1 MRDMKGLSNKAAIVA
16 GLSMLLLLG
25 ACAETRLAIF
35 AAKEIRKDAD
45 RDAPDHDKQ
54 SKAPRYKVG
63 QPYQVAGLWYYPHDD
78 PKYSEEG
85 EASWYGDAF
94 HGKPTANGDVYDQNA
109 MTAAHKTLPM
119 PSRVQV
125 TNLENKRSVV
135 VTIND
140 RGPFVAGRII
150 DLSRRAAI
158 ELGFIE
164 KGTAR
169 VRVKAI
175 PGGDRLASA
184 AKTTENER
192 YALPAAPRGNITAKP
207 IDSATPVKPA
217 ADGGKAGAAA
227 VVVKPVIVKP
237 LDDQTVVATTPPVNQ
252 APAEVRTP
260 IVIEDEP
267 SELVEKRVLL
277 YVQAG
282 TFARY
287 TNAKRLMVKLSPH
300 GETHVHN
307 MILEGRELFRVR
319 IGPYAVMSEANQML
333 ARVVAL
339 GLTDARI
346 VIDQQVKQ

>member
-1 MRDMKGLSNKAAIVA
+1 MRDMKGIPNRAAIAV
-16 GLSMLLLLG
+16 GLSMLLLVG

-35 AAKEIRKDAD
+35 AAKEIRKDAERED
-45 RDAPDHDKQ
+45 RPDHDKK

-78 PKYSEEG
+78 PKYKEEG

-119 PSRVQV
+119 PSQVQV
-125 TNLENKRSVV
+125 TNLENNRSVV

-140 RGPFVAGRII
+140 RGPFVPGRII

-158 ELGFIE
+158 ELGFVEI
-164 KGTAR
+164 GTAR

-175 PGGDRLASA
+175 PGAGRLAGA
-184 AKTTENER
+184 AKTTDKER
-192 YALPAAPRGNITAKP
+192 YALPAAPRAQITAKP
-207 IDSATPVKPA
+207 IDSDTPKPA
-217 ADGGKAGAAA
+217 GDTGKADAPVAIDKPADGA
-227 VVVKPVIVKP
+227 
-237 LDDQTVVATTPPVNQ
+237 TVVAATPPVDRPPVK
-252 APAEVRTP
+252 AATP

-267 SELVEKRVLL
+267 AKAVEKRVLL

-287 TNAKRLMVKLSPH
+287 TNAKRLMVRLSPH
-300 GETHVHN
+300 GQTHVHN
-307 MILEGRELFRVR
+307 MMIQGRELFRVR
-319 IGPYAVMSEANQML
+319 IGPYSAMAAANEML
-333 ARVVAL
+333 ARVVAM
-339 GLTDARI
+339 GLTDARV